1 MRPTYVP
8 YPCLMLSSHL
18 AYAALEAN
26 SVGGDQ
32 DEETTVTFV
41 SRLKSLLVRWRLRAR
56 VSGAWSVVLAWLGRS
71 GVTGRD
77 EPTPEASLGDCMFG
91 IVPKLCLGFF
101 RELLKEFKL
110 SQTAGSDCRLT

>member
-1 MRPTYVP
+1 
-8 YPCLMLSSHL
+8 MLSSHL

-41 SRLKSLLVRWRLRAR
+41 SRLELLLVRWRLRAR

-77 EPTPEASLGDCMFG
+77 EPTPEASLGDCMEVFG
-91 IVPKLCLGFF
+91 RFH
-101 RELLKEFKL
+101 
-110 SQTAGSDCRLT
+110 TNW